1 MPTLALGM
9 LLCDQANLQCK
20 LSDKLFIIS
29 VKEDIQK
36 ILDDGTRVLRASDDK
51 EQIQGHNTNE
61 EIVLTEALKDGGFVA
76 LNNLQVVLGHEIEVK
91 QREILGVCILD
102 RDEFS
107 QNFGN
112 YLLEL
117 RIFGLEQHEALE
129 TFEKYC

>member
-1 MPTLALGM
+1 M
-9 LLCDQANLQCK
+9 
-20 LSDKLFIIS
+20 
-29 VKEDIQK
+29 
-36 ILDDGTRVLRASDDK
+36 
-51 EQIQGHNTNE
+51 
-61 EIVLTEALKDGGFVA
+61 
-76 LNNLQVVLGHEIEVK
+76 NNLQVVLGHEIEVE